1 MSDAE
6 VECSVQDRALGFE
19 RLVVADVVPETQ
31 GDRREVQAACPAPA
45 VVHRVVPRGVCRVAH
60 ASDPF
65 NVSRYLPNWLMRSD
79 SSTALM
85 NPTVAPAA
93 FASRGFHLGKD
104 SGPQA
109 TGPRGPLSVLA
120 SAVVM
125 SSRSRSSRVSCAAG
139 SQPST

>member
-1 MSDAE
+1 MEVFGHRAAEVALRRTVRRAVVVREGEVSDAE
-6 VECSVQDRALGFE
+6 VERSVQDRALGFK

-31 GDRREVQAACPAPA
+31 GDRREVQAACPA
-45 VVHRVVPRGVCRVAH
+45 
-60 ASDPF
+60 
-65 NVSRYLPNWLMRSD
+65 
-79 SSTALM
+79 
-85 NPTVAPAA
+85 
-93 FASRGFHLGKD
+93 RGFHLGKD

-139 SQPST
+139 SQP